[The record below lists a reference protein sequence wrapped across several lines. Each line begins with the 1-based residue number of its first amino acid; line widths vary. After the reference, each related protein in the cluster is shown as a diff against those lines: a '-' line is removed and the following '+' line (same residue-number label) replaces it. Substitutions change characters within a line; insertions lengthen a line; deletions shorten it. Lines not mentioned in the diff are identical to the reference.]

1 MDVTLSQTDSLPIFK
16 KAKKYLDEK
25 FPSFSCRYEIESG
38 GDASVY
44 IYSNKDKQIRLVIH
58 CFVDA
63 VWIES
68 NFDFE
73 VPRFEE

>member
-1 MDVTLSQTDSLPIFK
+1 MDVTLCQTDSLPIFE
-16 KAKKYLDEK
+16 KAKAYLDKK
-25 FPSFSCRYEIESG
+25 FPSFSCKETIESG
-38 GDASVY
+38 GDASVFT
-44 IYSNKDKQIRLVIH
+44 YSKGEKQIRLVIH

-73 VPRFEE
+73 VPNFE